1 MVGTPPFS
9 LEAEAVEGP
18 RPSFAAGLGDAPP
31 AGDVAAFGAVFLPG
45 RGWEPPGRWVLR
57 DGFPAGPGWGALPP
71 ERGPPEWDGRGDPVG
86 AFGAGPDAP
95 ILVLVWVGVWLALFT
110 VLPFAVWLVLWVE
123 RAEWLT
129 VVPVPAAP
137 GWGLWG
143 CFGAV
148 AFDTVPAPPG
158 RGPLPLGAVGLPDG
172 WEPAAPGA
180 DAPGG
185 GT

>member
-1 MVGTPPFS
+1 MRARALPSPPGWETRHLLGTW
-9 LEAEAVEGP
+9 P
-18 RPSFAAGLGDAPP
+18 RLGRYSCRTGAGSRQAAGCCGT
-31 AGDVAAFGAVFLPG
+31 VFLPG
-45 RGWEPPGRWVLR
+45 R
-57 DGFPAGPGWGALPP
+57 AGGALPP